1 MKKQELDH
9 VLRAAGRITGETQF
23 IVIGSQALHGTHPDL
38 VDEIVESAEVDLMAP
53 DNPGRTEWLNVIGV
67 YSQFHETFGYYADPV
82 DDRTAT
88 LPEGWKNRLVSLP
101 PGNTEGVRGLCLEPH
116 DLAIAK
122 YVASR
127 EKDLVFTGELA
138 RRGIVSEERLL
149 SLLEE
154 TLVDEH
160 VRERIRNQIFQD
172 FHAERD
178 LDSVREPQAI
188 RTQQLAGDAGDD
200 VEAIKA
206 RGRAEWLKMRRQAGQ
221 SPASGDSRTPGSVK
235 RNEIEPASGRGLD
248 DDASE

>member
-53 DNPGRTEWLNVIGV
+53 NNPGRTEWLNVIGV
-67 YSQFHETFGYYADPV
+67 YSQFHQSFGYYADPV
-82 DDRTAT
+82 DEKTAT
-88 LPEGWKNRLVSLP
+88 LPQGWRNRLISLP

-122 YVASR
+122 YVACR

-138 RRGIVSEERLL
+138 RRGIVSEERLV
-149 SLLEE
+149 SLLERTPVE
-154 TLVDEH
+154 EP
-160 VRERIRNQIFQD
+160 VRERIRNQIFRD
-172 FHAERD
+172 FHTERD
-178 LDSVREPQAI
+178 LNSIREPQAI
-188 RTQQLAGDAGDD
+188 RTPQLAADSGDD
-200 VEAIKA
+200 LEAIKA